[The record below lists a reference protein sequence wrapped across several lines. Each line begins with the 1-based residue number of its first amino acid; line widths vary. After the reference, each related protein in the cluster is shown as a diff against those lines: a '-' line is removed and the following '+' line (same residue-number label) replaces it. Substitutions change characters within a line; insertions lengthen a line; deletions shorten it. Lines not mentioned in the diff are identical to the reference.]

1 MRILLTNDDG
11 IFAPGIRALLVALQ
25 GAGEIF
31 VAAPSLE
38 QSATSQAITV
48 HQPIRV
54 DAYPLDGQAAAGWS
68 IGGTPADC
76 VKLALEALM
85 EVKPDAVVSG
95 MNAGMNLGNDVLYSG
110 TVGAAIE
117 GALHGIPSI
126 AVSYEAGR
134 AADFSAA
141 AKIAGNLVLSCMQN
155 KMQPATLLNINI
167 PKRIDFTKKAIAY
180 TKLGRRTYAN
190 TFDKRTDP
198 RGRSYYWMGGEVVA
212 SDHSPD
218 TDIYATEHGMISVT
232 PIHFDLTND
241 AFLDTLKDWELTF

>member
-11 IFAPGIRALLVALQ
+11 IFAPGIQALLAALQ

-54 DAYPLDGQAAAGWS
+54 DAYPLNGAVAGWS

-85 EVKPDAVVSG
+85 EAKPDAVVSG
-95 MNAGMNLGNDVLYSG
+95 MNAGMNLGSDVLYSG

-126 AVSYEAGR
+126 AVSYEGGS

-141 AKIAGNLVLSCMQN
+141 AKIAGNLALSCMQN

-167 PKRIDFTKKAIAY
+167 PKRIDFAKKTIAH
-180 TKLGRRTYAN
+180 TKLGRRIYAN

-198 RGRSYYWMGGEVVA
+198 RGRSYYWMGGEVVS

-218 TDIYATEHGMISVT
+218 TDIYAVEHGMISVT